1 LPDTPVLADY
11 HRRHG
16 RAAAVARKLAAHAE
30 RQWHRSQNAAR
41 QYVST

>member
-1 LPDTPVLADY
+1 LPDIPALADC

-16 RAAAVARKLAAHAE
+16 RLAAHAE